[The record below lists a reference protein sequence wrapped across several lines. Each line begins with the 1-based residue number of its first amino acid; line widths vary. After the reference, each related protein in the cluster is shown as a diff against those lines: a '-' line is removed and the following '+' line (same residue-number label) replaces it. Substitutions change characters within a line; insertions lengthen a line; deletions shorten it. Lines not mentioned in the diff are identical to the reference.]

1 MKMAGVIVI
10 VDQSVDGL
18 RESDA
23 FVVYDEIEER
33 NSDRWAEGPL

>member
-1 MKMAGVIVI
+1 MKMARVIVV

-23 FVVYDEIEER
+23 FVMYDDRR
-33 NSDRWAEGPL
+33 NSGRWAEGPL